1 MKTSKEQVV
10 GYLQNQIAQS
20 DLRAR
25 AYVFD
30 EQERKNPNRNAYV
43 KIRQYISAF
52 LSGKR
57 EPRWVTIP
65 GIRGVGKTTLLAQL
79 FYEQKIPQKNKLF
92 LSVDQTI
99 QYLGVS
105 LNQVID
111 AYEDIL
117 GTVFEK
123 LDEPVILFLDEIQY
137 EEDWGIILKSVY
149 DRTKNVFILATGSSA
164 LSLQTNSDVVRR
176 TIFETL
182 YPMCFSEYLKIKEG
196 KFEQKGLSGQ
206 IRSSI
211 FESKTAIEVF
221 QSLKGSETKAK
232 AYWTGVDRQEVD
244 KYLRYGTLPFAVKL
258 GNEGLI
264 YDQIKKLVD
273 RVVTNDI
280 PQMGNFSPE
289 ITSKIPSLLYSL
301 AGSEE
306 LSLRSLSKTLSLN
319 ITTLSEILE
328 VLTNAEMLYRIYP
341 YGSAYK
347 QARKPS
353 KYLFASP
360 AFRSMYFNFIGR
372 INKGDKDSGKLLED
386 LAGFY
391 LTRFLQK
398 KINTSLTY
406 DSAQGGADFIA
417 GFGEDKIALE
427 IGYGS
432 KDFKQ
437 VSQTLGKIKAKYGLS
452 VSMTPLALSK
462 DGKSVSVPLSYFLL
476 I

>member
-1 MKTSKEQVV
+1 MKTSKEQVAS
-10 GYLQNQIAQS
+10 YLQNQIAQS

-25 AYVFD
+25 AYVFN
-30 EQERKNPNRNAYV
+30 ERGDKNPNRNAYV
-43 KIRQYISAF
+43 KIRQYINAF

-57 EPRWVTIP
+57 EPRWITIP

-79 FYEQKIPQKNKLF
+79 FHEQRISQKNKLF

-105 LNQVID
+105 LNQIID

-123 LDEPVILFLDEIQY
+123 LEEPVILFLDEIQY
-137 EEDWGIILKSVY
+137 EKDWGIILKSVY

-164 LSLQTNSDVVRR
+164 LSLQTNFDVARR
-176 TIFETL
+176 TVFETL

-196 KFEQKGLSGQ
+196 KFEQKGLSEQ
-206 IRSSI
+206 IRKSI
-211 FESKTAIEVF
+211 FESKTAVEVF
-221 QSLKGSETKAK
+221 NSLKSLEGKTKN
-232 AYWTGVDRQEVD
+232 YWTGVDRQEID

-289 ITSKIPSLLYSL
+289 IISRIPSLLYSI

-306 LSLRSLSKTLSLN
+306 LSLRSLSKTLALN
-319 ITTLSEILE
+319 IITLSEILE
-328 VLTNAEMLYRIYP
+328 VLTKAEMIFRIYP
-341 YGSAYK
+341 YGSVYK
-347 QARKPS
+347 QVRKPS
-353 KYLFASP
+353 KYLFATP
-360 AFRSMYFNFIGR
+360 AFRSMYFNFIGK
-372 INKGDKDSGKLLED
+372 INKGDKDLGKLLED
-386 LAGFY
+386 SAGFY

-406 DSAQGGADFIA
+406 DSAEGGADFIVN
-417 GFGEDKIALE
+417 FGEDKIAIE
-427 IGYGS
+427 VGYGS
-432 KDFKQ
+432 KNFRQ
-437 VSQTLGKIKAKYGLS
+437 VNQTLNKVKAKYGLS
-452 VSMTPLALSK
+452 ISMTPLALSE
-462 DGKSVSVPLSYFLL
+462 DRKSASIPLSYFFL